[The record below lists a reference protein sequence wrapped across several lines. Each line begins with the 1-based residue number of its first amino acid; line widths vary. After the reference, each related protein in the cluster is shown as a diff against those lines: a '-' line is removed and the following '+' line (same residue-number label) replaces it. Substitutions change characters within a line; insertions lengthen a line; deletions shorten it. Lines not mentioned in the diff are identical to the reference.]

1 MQRFGR
7 KDMKNTYV
15 FVRMALASQN
25 VFDKLITWLRMM
37 DGDNAN
43 PKCKMPV
50 TWITGNL
57 FTAVP
62 TRDIEEILDTII
74 ETESASQ
81 VGGGK
86 GVCVWWL
93 CACVCGKVR
102 QYFLIQGKQLCERL
116 KFRNAVWHRM
126 FVITKKFAGFLS
138 LPPPHTHTTSPSLFP
153 PNNNTHVQGKK

>member
-1 MQRFGR
+1 MYTSRTHTGKKNKKKNKLPEALKIILTQRFDR

-15 FVRMALASQN
+15 FVRMALASQK

-74 ETESASQ
+74 ETQSASQ

-102 QYFLIQGKQLCERL
+102 QYFSHSGQTI
-116 KFRNAVWHRM
+116 V
-126 FVITKKFAGFLS
+126 
-138 LPPPHTHTTSPSLFP
+138 
-153 PNNNTHVQGKK
+153 